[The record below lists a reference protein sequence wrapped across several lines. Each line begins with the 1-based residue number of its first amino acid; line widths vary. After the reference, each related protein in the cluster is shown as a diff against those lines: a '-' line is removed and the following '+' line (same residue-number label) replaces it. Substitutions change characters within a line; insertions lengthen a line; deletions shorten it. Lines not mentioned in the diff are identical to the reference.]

1 MKVIFMENR
10 CRNGFGSAFRQES
23 FAPNALEK
31 LFYVPKP
38 LQIEELTRFAELSWS
53 SLSTWNLYSQPES
66 GELWEGN
73 FFRREFFMFAT
84 REVSV
89 SVIQFEHFF
98 FVYWNAW
105 GALLDGGN
113 WPDSWINSKQKKT
126 LKCLL
131 DALWGKQADK
141 SKFIQP
147 EKPSVEVENPSSA
160 PEALQIQLAS

>member
-1 MKVIFMENR
+1 MENR

-31 LFYVPKP
+31 LFYAPKP

-89 SVIQFEHFF
+89 SVIQFEHIF

-113 WPDSWINSKQKKT
+113 WPDSWINSKQKKHWNVCWT
-126 LKCLL
+126 RSGENKPTSQSLSSQRSQAWKWKIRAQLLKRC
-131 DALWGKQADK
+131 
-141 SKFIQP
+141 KF
-147 EKPSVEVENPSSA
+147 S
-160 PEALQIQLAS
+160 